1 MNVHPPEEAA
11 RELTSREGYAA
22 WASCYDDD
30 GNPLIALEGPVVGSM
45 FGPVAG
51 MAALDVGCGT
61 GRQTRALVEAGAKV
75 VALDPSVEMLEQARR
90 KLVGREIAWVR
101 HALPDP
107 LPFPDHGFELAV
119 MGLVAEHI
127 ADLAAAMRDLA
138 RVVRPGGRLV
148 LSALHPARTAEGQR
162 ARFIDPET
170 GLRWPIATIHRSI
183 EEYLGL
189 GEAAGWHLIEEKSLI
204 VGADLAGSHPR
215 AERYVGMPLGW
226 VAAWLNKP

>member
-11 RELTSREGYAA
+11 RELSPREGYAA

-30 GNPLIALEGPVVGSM
+30 GNPLIALEGPVVRSM

-61 GRQTRALVEAGAKV
+61 GRHTRSLAEAGAKV
-75 VALDPSVEMLEQARR
+75 VALDPSVEMLAQARR
-90 KLVGREIAWVR
+90 KLAGTEVAWVR

-107 LPFPDHGFELAV
+107 FPFPDQCFELAV

-138 RVVRPGGRLV
+138 RVVRPGGRFV

-170 GLRWPIATIHRSI
+170 GLRQPIATIHRSV
-183 EEYLGL
+183 EEYLGH
-189 GEAAGWHLIEEKSLI
+189 GEAAGWHLIEEQSLL
-204 VGADLAGSHPR
+204 VGDDLAGSHPR
-215 AERYVGMPLGW
+215 AARYVGMPLGW
-226 VAAWLNKP
+226 VAAWRNKS